1 VTLRNDRADG
11 THFSNHIT
19 TAPVGS
25 GDDKRMAGFQEIV
38 ARIDQP
44 LMPAEPPTDAAY
56 PAYCCGIASVVEPR
70 PQLMRLT

>member
-1 VTLRNDRADG
+1 
-11 THFSNHIT
+11 
-19 TAPVGS
+19 
-25 GDDKRMAGFQEIV
+25 MAGFQEIV